1 MTPTLAIL
9 AIAGAIAVG
18 AASPGP
24 SFVMV
29 MRTALARSR
38 ADGVAA
44 AFGMG
49 IGGVIFCTLALLGMR
64 AVFEQAPF
72 LYLGFKIAGGGYL
85 LYLAARMWMGAKEPF
100 VVDPN
105 AASAR
110 PQILKSFLLGLA
122 TQLSN
127 PKTLVFYGS
136 VFALLPAELPAW
148 GYFVLPPVIMTI
160 ETGWY
165 MIVALV
171 FSLGRPRAAYLR
183 FKAWVDRAAAGV
195 MAALGLKLIFSSA
208 RP

>member
-1 MTPTLAIL
+1 MTPSLAIL

-64 AVFEQAPF
+64 AVFEQAPW
-72 LYLGFKIAGGGYL
+72 LYLGFKIAGGTYL
-85 LYLAARMWMGAKEPF
+85 LYLAWRMWMGAKQPF
-100 VVDPN
+100 VADPN

-136 VFALLPAELPAW
+136 VFALLPASLPAW
-148 GYFVLPPVIMTI
+148 GYFVLPPVIMAI
-160 ETGWY
+160 ESGWY

-171 FSLGRPRAAYLR
+171 FSLGRPRAVYLR
-183 FKAWVDRAAAGV
+183 FKTWVDRAAAGV
-195 MAALGLKLIFSSA
+195 MAALGLKLILSSTRA
-208 RP
+208 

>member
-1 MTPTLAIL
+1 MAPALAIL

-38 ADGVAA
+38 RDGVAA

-49 IGGVIFCTLALLGMR
+49 IGGVVFCSLALLGLR
-64 AVFEQAPF
+64 AVFHEAPLLF
-72 LYLGFKIAGGGYL
+72 LAFKLAGGCYL
-85 LYLAARMWMGAKEPF
+85 LYLAFRMWMGAKQPF
-100 VVDPN
+100 
-105 AASAR
+105 AADAGAAATQ
-110 PQILKSFLLGLA
+110 PQLLKSFLLGLA

-136 VFALLPAELPAW
+136 VFALLPAQLPVW
-148 GYFVLPPVIMTI
+148 GYFVLPPVIMAI

-183 FKAWVDRAAAGV
+183 GKTWVDRCAAGV

-208 RP
+208 RV

>member
-1 MTPTLAIL
+1 MSPLLAVL

-38 ADGVAA
+38 RDGIAA

-49 IGGVIFCTLALLGMR
+49 VGGVIFCSLALLGMR
-64 AVFEQAPF
+64 AIFGAAPM
-72 LYLGFKIAGGGYL
+72 LYLGFKVAGGAYL
-85 LYLAARMWMGAKEPF
+85 LYLAARMWMGAKQPL
-100 VVDPN
+100 
-105 AASAR
+105 AAATGGVAR
-110 PQILKSFLLGLA
+110 SQLRRSFLLGLA

-136 VFALLPAELPAW
+136 VFALLPATLPAW
-148 GYFVLPPVIMTI
+148 TSFVLPPVIMTI

-165 MIVALV
+165 TIVASV
-171 FSLGRPRAAYLR
+171 FSLARPRAAYLR
-183 FKAWVDRAAAGV
+183 WKAWVDRTAGAV

-208 RP
+208 RA

>member
-1 MTPTLAIL
+1 MTPALAIL
-9 AIAGAIAVG
+9 AICGAIAVG

-38 ADGVAA
+38 RDGVAA

-49 IGGVIFCTLALLGMR
+49 IGGVIFCSLALLGMR
-64 AVFEQAPF
+64 TVFAQAPW
-72 LYLGFKIAGGGYL
+72 LYLGFKVAGGGYL
-85 LYLAARMWMGAKEPF
+85 LYLAFRMWMGAKQPF
-100 VVDPN
+100 MAEAG
-105 AASAR
+105 AAAR
-110 PQILKSFLLGLA
+110 PQIVRSFLLGLA

-136 VFALLPAELPAW
+136 VFALLPADLPAW
-148 GYFVLPPVIMTI
+148 CTFVLPPAIMAI

-165 MIVALV
+165 VIVALV

-183 FKAWVDRAAAGV
+183 WKTWVDRIAAGV
-195 MAALGLKLIFSSA
+195 MAALGLKLILSSA
-208 RP
+208 RA

>member
-9 AIAGAIAVG
+9 AISGAIAVG

-49 IGGVIFCTLALLGMR
+49 FGGVVFCTLALLGMR
-64 AVFEQAPF
+64 AVFAQAPW
-72 LYLGFKIAGGGYL
+72 LYLGFKIAGGAYL
-85 LYLAARMWMGAKEPF
+85 LYLALRMWMGARQPLVAEAG
-100 VVDPN
+100 
-105 AASAR
+105 AAAR
-110 PQILKSFLLGLA
+110 PQILKSLVLGLA

-136 VFALLPAELPAW
+136 VFALLPADLPVW
-148 GYFVLPPVIMTI
+148 SSLVLPVIIMAI

-171 FSLGRPRAAYLR
+171 FSLRKPRAAYLHW
-183 FKAWVDRAAAGV
+183 KTWVDRFAAGV
-195 MAALGLKLIFSSA
+195 MGALGLKLIFSA
-208 RP
+208 TRP

>member
-1 MTPTLAIL
+1 MTPTLAVL

-38 ADGVAA
+38 SDGVAA

-49 IGGVIFCTLALLGMR
+49 AGGVIFCTLALLGMR
-64 AVFEQAPF
+64 AVFAQAPW
-72 LYLGFKIAGGGYL
+72 LYLGFKIAGGCYL
-85 LYLAARMWMGAKEPF
+85 LYLALRMWMGAKRPF
-100 VVDPN
+100 VVEAG
-105 AASAR
+105 AASR
-110 PQILKSFLLGLA
+110 PQLLKSFLLGLA

-136 VFALLPAELPAW
+136 VFALLPAEMPVWSYLL
-148 GYFVLPPVIMTI
+148 LPPLIMAI

-171 FSLGRPRAAYLR
+171 FSLGRPRATYLR
-183 FKAWVDRAAAGV
+183 WKTSVDRCAAGV
-195 MAALGLKLIFSSA
+195 MAALGLNLIFSPA
-208 RP
+208 RT

>member
-49 IGGVIFCTLALLGMR
+49 IGGVVFCTLALLGMR
-64 AVFEQAPF
+64 AVFVQAPW
-72 LYLGFKIAGGGYL
+72 LYLGFKIAGGAYL
-85 LYLAARMWMGAKEPF
+85 LYLAFRMWTGAKQPF
-100 VVDPN
+100 VAEAG
-105 AASAR
+105 AASR
-110 PQILKSFLLGLA
+110 PQLLRSFLLGLA

-136 VFALLPAELPAW
+136 VFALLPARLPVWSTLVLPAI
-148 GYFVLPPVIMTI
+148 IMAI

-171 FSLGRPRAAYLR
+171 FSLKRPRAAYLR
-183 FKAWVDRAAAGV
+183 WKTWVDRFAAGV
-195 MAALGLKLIFSSA
+195 MATLGLKLIFSST

>member
-9 AIAGAIAVG
+9 AISGAIAVG

-64 AVFEQAPF
+64 AVFEQAPW
-72 LYLGFKIAGGGYL
+72 LYLGFKLAGGAYL
-85 LYLAARMWMGAKEPF
+85 LYLAARMWMGAKQPF
-100 VVDPN
+100 VADPH

-136 VFALLPAELPAW
+136 VFALLPSDLPTW
-148 GYFVLPPVIMTI
+148 GYFVLPPVIMAI

-183 FKAWVDRAAAGV
+183 WKTWVDRTAAGV
-195 MAALGLKLIFSSA
+195 MAALGLKLLFSSA
-208 RP
+208 RV

>member
-9 AIAGAIAVG
+9 AISGAIAVG

-29 MRTALARSR
+29 MRIALARSR
-38 ADGVAA
+38 RDGVAA

-49 IGGVIFCTLALLGMR
+49 IGGVVFCTLALLGMR
-64 AVFEQAPF
+64 AVFTEAPW
-72 LYLGFKIAGGGYL
+72 LYLGFKLVGGAYL
-85 LYLAARMWMGAKEPF
+85 LYLAFRMWKGAKQPF
-100 VVDPN
+100 L
-105 AASAR
+105 ASAGAEAR
-110 PQILKSFLLGLA
+110 PQVVRSFLLGLA

-148 GYFVLPPVIMTI
+148 GYFVLPPVIMAI

-165 MIVALV
+165 MTVALV

-183 FKAWVDRAAAGV
+183 AKAWVDRFAAGV
-195 MAALGLKLIFSSA
+195 MASLGLKLIFSSA
-208 RP
+208 RA

>member
-9 AIAGAIAVG
+9 AISGAIAVG

-38 ADGVAA
+38 SDGVAA

-49 IGGVIFCTLALLGMR
+49 IGGVIFCGLALLGMR
-64 AVFEQAPF
+64 AVFAQAPW
-72 LYLGFKIAGGGYL
+72 LYLGFKIAGGAYL
-85 LYLAARMWMGAKEPF
+85 LYLALRMWMGAKQPF
-100 VVDPN
+100 VAEAG
-105 AASAR
+105 AAAR
-110 PQILKSFLLGLA
+110 PQVLKSFLLGLA

-136 VFALLPAELPAW
+136 VFALLPASLPVW
-148 GYFVLPPVIMTI
+148 SYLVLPPIIMGI

-165 MIVALV
+165 TLVALA
-171 FSLGRPRAAYLR
+171 FSLPQPRAAYLR
-183 FKAWVDRAAAGV
+183 WKGKIDRLAGAV
-195 MAALGLKLIFSSA
+195 MAALGIKLILSTT
-208 RP
+208 RI

>member
-1 MTPTLAIL
+1 MTPTLAVL

-29 MRTALARSR
+29 MRTSLARSR

-49 IGGVIFCTLALLGMR
+49 IGGVVFCTLALLGMR
-64 AVFEQAPF
+64 AIFVQAPF
-72 LYLGFKIAGGGYL
+72 LYLGFKIAGGAYL
-85 LYLAARMWMGAKEPF
+85 LYLALRMWMGAKQPF
-100 VVDPN
+100 
-105 AASAR
+105 AAEAGAAAR
-110 PQILKSFLLGLA
+110 PQIARSFLLGLA

-136 VFALLPAELPAW
+136 VFALLPADLPAW
-148 GYFVLPPVIMTI
+148 TTLALPAIIMAI

-171 FSLGRPRAAYLR
+171 FSLPQPRAVYLR
-183 FKAWVDRAAAGV
+183 WKTWVDRCAAGI

-208 RP
+208 RA

>member
-9 AIAGAIAVG
+9 AISGAIAVG

-38 ADGVAA
+38 RDGVAA

-49 IGGVIFCTLALLGMR
+49 IGGVIFCSLALLGMR
-64 AVFEQAPF
+64 AVFAQAPW
-72 LYLGFKIAGGGYL
+72 LYLGFKLAGGAYL
-85 LYLAARMWMGAKEPF
+85 LYLAFRMWRGARQPF
-100 VVDPN
+100 
-105 AASAR
+105 AAEAGAAAR
-110 PQILKSFLLGLA
+110 PRILKSFLLGLA

-136 VFALLPAELPAW
+136 VFALLPADLPVWSSLLLPAI
-148 GYFVLPPVIMTI
+148 IMMI

-171 FSLGRPRAAYLR
+171 FSLQKPRAAYLR
-183 FKAWVDRAAAGV
+183 WKSWVDRFAAGV

-208 RP
+208 RT

>member
-49 IGGVIFCTLALLGMR
+49 IGGVVFCTLALLGMR
-64 AVFEQAPF
+64 AVFVQAPW
-72 LYLGFKIAGGGYL
+72 LYLGFKIAGGAYL
-85 LYLAARMWMGAKEPF
+85 LYLAFRMWRCAKQPF
-100 VVDPN
+100 VAEAG
-105 AASAR
+105 AASR
-110 PQILKSFLLGLA
+110 PQLLRSFLLGLA

-136 VFALLPAELPAW
+136 VFALLPADLPLW
-148 GYFVLPPVIMTI
+148 GTLVLPPIIMAI

-171 FSLGRPRAAYLR
+171 FSLGRPRAGYLR
-183 FKAWVDRAAAGV
+183 FKTWVDRFAAGV
-195 MAALGLKLIFSSA
+195 LAALGLKLIFASA
-208 RP
+208 KA

>member
-9 AIAGAIAVG
+9 AISGAIAIG

-38 ADGVAA
+38 SDGVAA

-64 AVFEQAPF
+64 TIFAQAPW
-72 LYLGFKIAGGGYL
+72 LYLGFKIAGGAYL
-85 LYLAARMWMGAKEPF
+85 LYLAFRMWMGAKQPF
-100 VVDPN
+100 LAEAG
-105 AASAR
+105 AASQ

-136 VFALLPAELPAW
+136 VFALLPAHLPVW
-148 GYFVLPPVIMTI
+148 SYLVLPPVIMAI

-165 MIVALV
+165 LVVALV
-171 FSLGRPRAAYLR
+171 FSLGKPRAAYLR
-183 FKAWVDRAAAGV
+183 WKTWVDRFAAGV
-195 MAALGLKLIFSSA
+195 MTALGLKLIFSSA
-208 RP
+208 RA

>member
-1 MTPTLAIL
+1 MTPSLAIL
-9 AIAGAIAVG
+9 AISGAIAIG

-29 MRTALARSR
+29 MRAALARSR
-38 ADGVAA
+38 NDGVAA

-49 IGGVIFCTLALLGMR
+49 IGGVIFCILALLGLR
-64 AVFEQAPF
+64 AVFAQAPW
-72 LYLGFKIAGGGYL
+72 LYFGFKIAGGSYL
-85 LYLAARMWMGAKEPF
+85 LYLALRMWRGAKQPF
-100 VVDPN
+100 IAATG
-105 AASAR
+105 AASR
-110 PQILKSFLLGLA
+110 PQVLKSFLLGLA

-136 VFALLPAELPAW
+136 VFALLPAHLPLW
-148 GYFVLPPVIMTI
+148 SYFVLPPVIMAI

-183 FKAWVDRAAAGV
+183 WKTWVDRFAGGV
-195 MAALGLKLIFSSA
+195 MGALGLKLIFSSA

>member
-38 ADGVAA
+38 ADGAAA

-49 IGGVIFCTLALLGMR
+49 IGGVIFCSLALLGMR
-64 AVFEQAPF
+64 AVFAQAPW

-85 LYLAARMWMGAKEPF
+85 LYLALRMWMGARQPF
-100 VVDPN
+100 S
-105 AASAR
+105 AEAGATAR
-110 PQILKSFLLGLA
+110 PQVLKSFLLGLA

-136 VFALLPAELPAW
+136 VFALLPAQLPVW
-148 GYFVLPPVIMTI
+148 SYLVLPPIIMTI

-165 MIVALV
+165 LIVALV

-183 FKAWVDRAAAGV
+183 WKTWVDRVAAGV

-208 RP
+208 RA

>member
-1 MTPTLAIL
+1 MTPALAIL
-9 AIAGAIAVG
+9 AICGAIAVG

-38 ADGVAA
+38 RDGVAA

-64 AVFEQAPF
+64 AVFAQAPW
-72 LYLGFKIAGGGYL
+72 LYLGFKVAGGCYL
-85 LYLAARMWMGAKEPF
+85 LYLAFRMWMGAKQPF
-100 VVDPN
+100 MAKEG
-105 AASAR
+105 AAAR
-110 PQILKSFLLGLA
+110 PQIARSFLLGLA

-136 VFALLPAELPAW
+136 VFALLPADLPVW
-148 GYFVLPPVIMTI
+148 STFVLPPAIMAI

-165 MIVALV
+165 VIVAMV
-171 FSLGRPRAAYLR
+171 FSLGRPRSWYRSATA
-183 FKAWVDRAAAGV
+183 
-195 MAALGLKLIFSSA
+195 SS
-208 RP
+208 RSS

>member
-9 AIAGAIAVG
+9 AISGAIAVG

-49 IGGVIFCTLALLGMR
+49 IGGVIFCSAALLGMR
-64 AVFEQAPF
+64 AVFAQAPSI
-72 LYLGFKIAGGGYL
+72 YLGFKIAGGAYL
-85 LYLAARMWMGAKEPF
+85 LYLAFRMWKGAKQPF
-100 VVDPN
+100 QVE
-105 AASAR
+105 AGGAAR
-110 PQILKSFLLGLA
+110 PQVMKSFLLGLA

-136 VFALLPAELPAW
+136 VFALLPADLPTWSTLVLPAI
-148 GYFVLPPVIMTI
+148 IMAI

-171 FSLGRPRAAYLR
+171 FSLRKPRAAYLK
-183 FKAWVDRAAAGV
+183 FKTWVDRFAAGV
-195 MAALGLKLIFSSA
+195 MGALGLKLIFSRA
-208 RP
+208 

>member
-49 IGGVIFCTLALLGMR
+49 IGGVVFCTLALLGMR
-64 AVFEQAPF
+64 AIFLQAPWF
-72 LYLGFKIAGGGYL
+72 YLGFKVAGGAYL
-85 LYLAARMWMGAKEPF
+85 LYLAWRMWMGAKQPF
-100 VVDPN
+100 
-105 AASAR
+105 SAEAGAFAR
-110 PQILKSFLLGLA
+110 RQIAKSFLLGLA

-136 VFALLPAELPAW
+136 VFALLPADLPAW
-148 GYFVLPPVIMTI
+148 SYLVLPPVIMAI

-171 FSLGRPRAAYLR
+171 FSLQRPRAAYLR
-183 FKAWVDRAAAGV
+183 WKTGVDRLAAGV

-208 RP
+208 RA

>member
-9 AIAGAIAVG
+9 AISGAIAVG

-38 ADGVAA
+38 RDGVAA

-49 IGGVIFCTLALLGMR
+49 IGGVIFCSLALLGMR
-64 AVFEQAPF
+64 AVFAQAPW
-72 LYLGFKIAGGGYL
+72 LYLGFKIAGGAYL
-85 LYLAARMWMGAKEPF
+85 LYLAWRMWTGAKQPF
-100 VVDPN
+100 
-105 AASAR
+105 AAEANGAAR

-136 VFALLPAELPAW
+136 VFALLPADLPVWSSLALPAT
-148 GYFVLPPVIMTI
+148 IMII

-171 FSLGRPRAAYLR
+171 FSLRKPRAAYLR
-183 FKAWVDRAAAGV
+183 WKTWIDRFAAGV
-195 MAALGLKLIFSSA
+195 MGALGLKLIFSLRS
-208 RP
+208 

>member
-1 MTPTLAIL
+1 MTPVFVVLAIS
-9 AIAGAIAVG
+9 GAIAVG

-38 ADGVAA
+38 KDGVAA

-49 IGGVIFCTLALLGMR
+49 IGGVIFCSLALLGMR
-64 AVFEQAPF
+64 AVFAQAPW
-72 LYLGFKIAGGGYL
+72 LYLGFKIAGGAYL
-85 LYLAARMWMGAKEPF
+85 LYLAFRMWMGAKQPF
-100 VVDPN
+100 VAEEG
-105 AASAR
+105 AAAR
-110 PQILKSFLLGLA
+110 PQVLKSFLLGLA

-136 VFALLPAELPAW
+136 VFALLPAELPVW
-148 GYFVLPPVIMTI
+148 STLVLPPIIMTI

-165 MIVALV
+165 VIVALV

-183 FKAWVDRAAAGV
+183 WKTWVDRFAAGV

-208 RP
+208 RA

>member
-1 MTPTLAIL
+1 MTPTLAVL
-9 AIAGAIAVG
+9 AVCGAIAIG

-38 ADGVAA
+38 SDGVAA

-64 AVFEQAPF
+64 AVFAEAPW
-72 LYLGFKIAGGGYL
+72 LYLGFKAAGGAYL
-85 LYLAARMWMGAKEPF
+85 LYLAFRMWMGAKQPF
-100 VVDPN
+100 VAEAS
-105 AASAR
+105 AASR
-110 PQILKSFLLGLA
+110 PQIMKSFLLGLA

-136 VFALLPAELPAW
+136 VFALLPAHLPAW
-148 GYFVLPPVIMTI
+148 SYLVLPPVIMGI

-165 MIVALV
+165 LIVALV

-183 FKAWVDRAAAGV
+183 WKTWVDRFASGV
-195 MAALGLKLIFSSA
+195 MATLGLKLIFSSA
-208 RP
+208 RA

>member
-1 MTPTLAIL
+1 MSPLLAVL

-38 ADGVAA
+38 RDGIAA

-49 IGGVIFCTLALLGMR
+49 VGGVIFCSLALLGMR
-64 AVFEQAPF
+64 AIFSAAPM
-72 LYLGFKIAGGGYL
+72 LYLGFKLAGGAYL
-85 LYLAARMWMGAKEPF
+85 LYLAARMWMGAKQPL
-100 VVDPN
+100 V
-105 AASAR
+105 AATDEAGRSQLR
-110 PQILKSFLLGLA
+110 RSFLLGLA

-136 VFALLPAELPAW
+136 VFALLPAALPVWAT
-148 GYFVLPPVIMTI
+148 FVLPPVIMTI

-165 MIVALV
+165 TIVASV
-171 FSLGRPRAAYLR
+171 FSLARPRAAYFR
-183 FKAWVDRAAAGV
+183 WKAWVDRSAGAV
-195 MAALGLKLIFSSA
+195 MAALGLKLIFSSTRA
-208 RP
+208 